1 MNARSRYI
9 VKEFIMHSEYILLKM
24 IISMK
29 ERTLYSLLES
39 NHGQISMSVSRT
51 FQCPS
56 LSLSTRIIIEK
67 TISTGGRQTLRN
79 VHPTTTS

>member
-1 MNARSRYI
+1 MQ
-9 VKEFIMHSEYILLKM
+9 SEYILLKM

-39 NHGQISMSVSRT
+39 NYGQISMSVSRT

-56 LSLSTRIIIEK
+56 LSLTRIIIEK